1 MLTKPISRPKTAVVA
16 VLVLLSLLLHAT
28 EARDRSFALLDCP
41 PECLCDRPLQPE
53 VWTEANRTSK
63 ASSTTQDDF
72 EGNTELLGDNEDS
85 SGSFHALCMVA
96 QGAGFEKIEDLLSL
110 DTTVLKIIY
119 TSQTEQ
125 YQLNASNLV
134 RFHHLRELHVQSLQ
148 AQLLRFSLDAE
159 LPVARLHL
167 ESLELVRTEPPTVLD
182 RTQPSLTG
190 LGLQSSPDVTAYQIV
205 ATDEEEEIV
214 VDGANGADSL
224 TETFELEIV
233 PYEVYKRELAS
244 TSNVSFYGWSNL
256 TALSIHD
263 CQLESLH
270 PDFLY
275 GLDRLQRLSLQHNNL
290 KILPP
295 FAFYG
300 APNMRLL
307 SLANNRLLE
316 VSYYSLAGLL
326 ELQVLDLSA
335 NNISKVSELT
345 FPPFPKLAKLD
356 LRQNPIEYVFDSSFA
371 IANMTR
377 SLFLGSDQVGL
388 QIGTPKPF
396 QGLAAMELLEIRN
409 LQLPALNQYLFRGL
423 RSLRTLRLLQGNISF
438 VEYDSFAEMKNLTEL
453 YASRCA
459 IATLSMDAFF
469 GVKRLRIVDL
479 SHNLL
484 TELPVGLFDELL
496 QLVELYLHGN
506 RLTQLPTDFF
516 RRLAPGVQIVRLIDN
531 PWQCSCTMVQWRQA
545 ATNRLKISSSSD
557 NPLAAYVYSNKLTP
571 RCSDPAQGIQNR
583 SVYYVIR
590 KNLHCQID
598 SNQAH
603 KIAQRISELNR
614 RKQQA
619 LLQKRYHHYHRGGAV
634 AAPAPSVRVALA
646 HNNGVRPSAAVNGI
660 MPGGVNIVQVY
671 QKPHQSLLYQQ
682 KRQRLQQK
690 LQKNQSRYATS
701 AAAAPAANVPTPQQ
715 RITSNDIEY

>member
-1 MLTKPISRPKTAVVA
+1 MPMATIFRPSLFIFVAVV
-16 VLVLLSLLLHAT
+16 LMSLLHAAK
-28 EARDRSFALLDCP
+28 ARDTPFALLDCP
-41 PECLCDRPLQPE
+41 PECMCDRNSKSPE
-53 VWTEANRTSK
+53 TLDFAEDPVTSG
-63 ASSTTQDDF
+63 AISELDD
-72 EGNTELLGDNEDS
+72 
-85 SGSFHALCMVA
+85 SGSSFHALCMVG

-110 DTTVLKIIY
+110 DTAVLKIIY

-134 RFHHLRELHVQSLQ
+134 RFQHLRELHVQSLQ

-159 LPVARLHL
+159 LPVVRLHL
-167 ESLELVRTEPPTVLD
+167 ESLELIRSAPPTVLD
-182 RTQPSLTG
+182 RTMPSLAG
-190 LGLQSSPDVTAYQIV
+190 LGLQPLAGANGNDANAYQIV
-205 ATDEEEEIV
+205 DDDVGEEV
-214 VDGANGADSL
+214 VVVNSGPETL

-307 SLANNRLLE
+307 SLARNRLLE

-326 ELQVLDLSA
+326 ELHVLDLSS
-335 NNISKVSELT
+335 NNISKISELT

-356 LRQNPIEYVFDSSFA
+356 LRHNPIEYVFDSSFA

-377 SLFLGSDQVGL
+377 SLFIGSETVGL
-388 QIGTPKPF
+388 HVGTPKPF
-396 QGLAAMELLEIRN
+396 QGLTQMELLEVRN

-453 YASRCA
+453 YASRCLIGA
-459 IATLSMDAFF
+459 ISMDAFF
-469 GVKRLRIVDL
+469 GVKRLQVIDL
-479 SHNLL
+479 SYNLL
-484 TELPVGLFDELL
+484 TELPVGLFDEQL
-496 QLVELYLHGN
+496 QLLELYLHGN

-516 RRLAPGVQIVRLIDN
+516 RRLAPAVQIVRLIEN
-531 PWQCSCTMVQWRQA
+531 PWQCSCSMVQWRQA
-545 ATNRLKISSSSD
+545 ATNRLKVSSTSN

-571 RCSDPAQGIQNR
+571 RCSDPSQGIQNR

-590 KNLHCQID
+590 KNLQCNVD
-598 SNQAH
+598 SNRAH
-603 KIAQRISELNR
+603 KIALRISELNQ
-614 RKQQA
+614 RKQQT
-619 LLQKRYHHYHRGGAV
+619 LLQKRYHQDRGF
-634 AAPAPSVRVALA
+634 PAPNVVRQQSSNVNPAPNTNSMLTYQ
-646 HNNGVRPSAAVNGI
+646 RPR
-660 MPGGVNIVQVY
+660 
-671 QKPHQSLLYQQ
+671 QSLVYQQ

-690 LQKNQSRYATS
+690 LHNSQRYAT
-701 AAAAPAANVPTPQQ
+701 AAATNATQ
-715 RITSNDIEY
+715 RVVSNEIEY

>member
-1 MLTKPISRPKTAVVA
+1 MPTANLLRPTLVVLF
-16 VLVLLSLLLHAT
+16 VVVILSLLLPAKAH
-28 EARDRSFALLDCP
+28 DPSFALLDCP
-41 PECLCDRPLQPE
+41 PECMCDRASKSPTPDYAE
-53 VWTEANRTSK
+53 EPVTS
-63 ASSTTQDDF
+63 DDIS
-72 EGNTELLGDNEDS
+72 EHDGTVS
-85 SGSFHALCMVA
+85 SFHALCMVG
-96 QGAGFEKIEDLLSL
+96 QGVGFEKIEDLLSL

-134 RFHHLRELHVQSLQ
+134 RFQHLRELHVQSLQ
-148 AQLLRFSLDAE
+148 AQMLSFSLDAE
-159 LPVARLHL
+159 LPVVRLHL
-167 ESLELVRTEPPTVLD
+167 ESLELIRSAPPNVLD
-182 RTQPSLTG
+182 RTMPSLAG
-190 LGLQSSPDVTAYQIV
+190 LGLQPVGGANAQDANAYHV
-205 ATDEEEEIV
+205 VDDEEEEIV
-214 VDGANGADSL
+214 VVGSGSETL

-244 TSNVSFYGWSNL
+244 TSNVSFYGWTNL

-275 GLDRLQRLSLQHNNL
+275 GLESLKRLSLQHNNL

-307 SLANNRLLE
+307 SLARNRLLE

-326 ELQVLDLSA
+326 ELHVLDLSS
-335 NNISKVSELT
+335 NNISKISELT

-377 SLFLGSDQVGL
+377 SLFIGSDTVGL
-388 QIGTPKPF
+388 QVGTPKPF
-396 QGLAAMELLEIRN
+396 QGLAQMELLEIRN

-453 YASRCA
+453 YASRCSIAA
-459 IATLSMDAFF
+459 ISMDAFF
-469 GVKRLRIVDL
+469 GVKRLQVIDL
-479 SHNLL
+479 SYNLL
-484 TELPVGLFDELL
+484 TELPVGLFDEQL
-496 QLVELYLHGN
+496 QLLELYLHGN

-516 RRLAPGVQIVRLIDN
+516 RRLAPAVQIVRLIEN
-531 PWQCSCTMVQWRQA
+531 PWQCSCSMVQWRQA
-545 ATNRLKISSSSD
+545 ATNRLKVSSSSD

-590 KNLHCQID
+590 KNLQCNVD
-598 SNQAH
+598 TNRSH
-603 KIAQRISELNR
+603 KIALRISEMNQQ
-614 RKQQA
+614 KQQT
-619 LLQKRYHHYHRGGAV
+619 LLQRRIYQDRV
-634 AAPAPSVRVALA
+634 VRVPIV
-646 HNNGVRPSAAVNGI
+646 VRPQQSSTGNPI
-660 MPGGVNIVQVY
+660 PNTSNVQSY
-671 QKPHQSLLYQQ
+671 QRPQQSLLYQQ
-682 KRQRLQQK
+682 KRQRL
-690 LQKNQSRYATS
+690 LQKQAKSQRYAT
-701 AAAAPAANVPTPQQ
+701 AAANVTQ
-715 RITSNDIEY
+715 RVIVSNEIEY